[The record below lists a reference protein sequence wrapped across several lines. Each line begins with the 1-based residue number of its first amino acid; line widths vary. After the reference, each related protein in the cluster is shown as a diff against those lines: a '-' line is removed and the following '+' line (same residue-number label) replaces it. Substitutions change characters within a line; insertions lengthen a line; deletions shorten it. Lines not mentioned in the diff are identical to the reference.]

1 MRVLGLRL
9 GCVIPIYPDQVIML
23 VLVVVGLTILL
34 TILSSPTSAFV
45 VVVNFES
52 PPTLATTGL
61 KMSTAETSTK
71 PEIEV
76 IPQAEKEFLEKKG
89 VCK

>member
-1 MRVLGLRL
+1 
-9 GCVIPIYPDQVIML
+9 
-23 VLVVVGLTILL
+23 
-34 TILSSPTSAFV
+34 
-45 VVVNFES
+45 
-52 PPTLATTGL
+52 
-61 KMSTAETSTK
+61 MSTAETSTK